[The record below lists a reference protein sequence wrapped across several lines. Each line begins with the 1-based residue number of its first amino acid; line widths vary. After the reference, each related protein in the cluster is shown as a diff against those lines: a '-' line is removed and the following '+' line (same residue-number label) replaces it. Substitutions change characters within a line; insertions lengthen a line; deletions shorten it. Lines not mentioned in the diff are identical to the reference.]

1 MKTITIKGLKFVRF
15 EDMLKKQMK
24 ISGFKEGYEKE
35 VTRLNMIHQIKKAR
49 LAKKMTQE
57 KLAKKAGMPQSVI
70 ARLESG
76 RQGLSFV
83 TISKIATALGKRVQ
97 LV

>member
-15 EDMLKKQMK
+15 EDVLKKQMK
-24 ISGFKEGYEKE
+24 IKGFKEGYEKE
-35 VTRLNMIHQIKKAR
+35 VARLDMIHQIKQAR
-49 LAKKMTQE
+49 LANKMTQE
-57 KLAKKAGMPQSVI
+57 KLAKKADMPQSVI

-76 RQGLSFV
+76 RQDLSFN
-83 TISKIATALGKRVQ
+83 TISKIATALDKKIE